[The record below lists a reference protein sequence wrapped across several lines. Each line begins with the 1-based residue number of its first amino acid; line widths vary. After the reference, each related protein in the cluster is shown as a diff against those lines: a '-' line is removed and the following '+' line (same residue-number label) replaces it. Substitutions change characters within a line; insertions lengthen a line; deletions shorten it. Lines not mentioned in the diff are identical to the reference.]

1 LRNQAKSSKDFSD
14 VDAMKETLA
23 DAGVEVRMSKEAVEL
38 IPGPNFDPA
47 KLEALR

>member
-1 LRNQAKSSKDFSD
+1 MKS
-14 VDAMKETLA
+14 LA
-23 DAGVEVRMSKEAVEL
+23 DAGVRFECPRDDVEL